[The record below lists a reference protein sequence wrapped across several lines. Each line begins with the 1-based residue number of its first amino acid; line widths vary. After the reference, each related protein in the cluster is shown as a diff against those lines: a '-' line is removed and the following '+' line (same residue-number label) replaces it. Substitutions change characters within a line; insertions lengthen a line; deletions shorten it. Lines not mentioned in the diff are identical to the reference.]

1 MKVFIP
7 EKKIS
12 HANSDN
18 RSPVGKVN
26 HFLKKVL
33 TKRLHKVLYN
43 I

>member
-7 EKKIS
+7 EENLS

-26 HFLKKVL
+26 NFLKKLL
-33 TKRLHKVLYN
+33 TESLHKFWFN
-43 I
+43 K

>member
-7 EKKIS
+7 EKNLS

-26 HFLKKVL
+26 HFLEKLL
-33 TKRLHKVLYN
+33 TKRLHKFWYN
-43 I
+43 K